1 MHDDKLFLTYN
12 QQMKR
17 LRNEKNIICEGSNHK
32 RVLMRTGYFN
42 LVNGYKSPFVNSTD
56 ASGKHSYIPGTS
68 VSQFQA
74 VKRFDDDL
82 RSFLLKYISQIEE
95 ELKTLTGYQFDFCNE
110 KGRIPWYDISA
121 YDPSK
126 SLQQRMATISKA
138 YEEMGRSRLDYVKFY
153 MENHE
158 QLPTWIVIKAVN
170 LSTFI
175 DILENSKKQV
185 PHAICELYGLLDSS
199 GRPNVKLL
207 IGSLHW
213 MRKIRNSCAHNER
226 VYCIS
231 KNGGRIIEQYFDSLR
246 PSYKRNL
253 NQKVFDLVVYFKYY
267 LPKGEYKRFIR
278 QLKDMLSDLRNQ
290 IHPNAFDNVRG
301 SMGLKDIDDLDALL
315 SLPKDD
321 IEYNRFDRQK

>member
-82 RSFLLKYISQIEE
+82 RSFLLKYISQLEE

-138 YEEMGRSRLDYVKFY
+138 YEEMGQK
-153 MENHE
+153 E
-158 QLPTWIVIKAVN
+158 QKWK
-170 LSTFI
+170 
-175 DILENSKKQV
+175 
-185 PHAICELYGLLDSS
+185 LYQS
-199 GRPNVKLL
+199 PLL
-207 IGSLHW
+207 I
-213 MRKIRNSCAHNER
+213 
-226 VYCIS
+226 
-231 KNGGRIIEQYFDSLR
+231 
-246 PSYKRNL
+246 
-253 NQKVFDLVVYFKYY
+253 
-267 LPKGEYKRFIR
+267 
-278 QLKDMLSDLRNQ
+278 
-290 IHPNAFDNVRG
+290 
-301 SMGLKDIDDLDALL
+301 
-315 SLPKDD
+315 
-321 IEYNRFDRQK
+321 